1 MKICSTPLRSAD
13 VTLDTVCSAAADDH
27 YKKKIKYSFKNS
39 LVSVDRIKKSS
50 SPYIVMSQKIVKVQ
64 ICQGKDYNPH
74 NIKYPL
80 ADDTI

>member
-1 MKICSTPLRSAD
+1 MNYKITNPYWSSLLLMTSI
-13 VTLDTVCSAAADDH
+13 
-27 YKKKIKYSFKNS
+27 KKKIKYSFKNS